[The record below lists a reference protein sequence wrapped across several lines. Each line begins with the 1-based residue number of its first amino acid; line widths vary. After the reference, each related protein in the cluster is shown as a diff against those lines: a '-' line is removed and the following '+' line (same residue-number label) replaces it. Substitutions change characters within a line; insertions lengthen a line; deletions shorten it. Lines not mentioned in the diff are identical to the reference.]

1 MYGMRHDFGL
11 ATVVRAIP
19 RITSSDAY
27 NVSQLLLD
35 SRLLRR
41 ILHDFGLATVVRAV
55 PRIT

>member
-1 MYGMRHDFGL
+1 MRHDFGL